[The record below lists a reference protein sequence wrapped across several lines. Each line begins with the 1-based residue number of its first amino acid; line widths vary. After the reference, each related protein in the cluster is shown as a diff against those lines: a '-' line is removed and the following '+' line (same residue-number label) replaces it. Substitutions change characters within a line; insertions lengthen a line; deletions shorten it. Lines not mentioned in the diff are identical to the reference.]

1 MTFKSKPKI
10 NKNLSKLIFILF
22 IFFNTILIS
31 KLHAN
36 SFQINEIEVSE
47 DFNLNFNKKKVFD
60 KAFRKAYEQLISKA
74 IISEDQEKIKKISLL
89 KIKSLIDSFTVNEEE
104 FYNNK
109 YFVKLNVSF
118 NKKNA
123 YQYFE

>member
-1 MTFKSKPKI
+1 MTFTNKFKAIKKI
-10 NKNLSKLIFILF
+10 YTIIFVTILF
-22 IFFNTILIS
+22 FYTLLPSELKANTLEI
-31 KLHAN
+31 K
-36 SFQINEIEVSE
+36 EIEVSE
-47 DFNLNFNKKKVFD
+47 AFDLNFNKKKVFD